1 MRYSRQALVIATLL
15 CATTQLAA
23 AQGSGDG
30 YRPGT
35 LTSVVERH
43 RSSVDTI
50 NGARQNFVISAET
63 FPTRATLIFAGSVRP
78 IADGNRELMM
88 NWAKTMRLDTTLA
101 MAFREEWLF
110 REGKA
115 EYWLPFQTETAE
127 SMRLAVQA
135 GDSVTVWAR
144 FFGAVRSGNRT
155 SWVFPVMRSQSYR

>member
-1 MRYSRQALVIATLL
+1 MKYSRQAFVIASLL
-15 CATTQLAA
+15 CATTQSVSG
-23 AQGSGDG
+23 QSSGDA

-35 LTSVVERH
+35 LTSVVDQH

-50 NGARQNFVISAET
+50 TGAAQNFVISAKT
-63 FPTRATLIFAGSVRP
+63 FPTRATLVFAGTVRP
-78 IADGNRELMM
+78 IAKSNRELLM
-88 NWAKTMRLDTTLA
+88 NWAKTMKMDTTLA
-101 MAFREEWLF
+101 IAFREEWLF
-110 REGKA
+110 REGET